1 MLCLDI
7 EIQKSV
13 FFLLLPSL
21 DPVSVIPESINSMTA
36 NSGFVIFEI
45 VNAET
50 IFSGFMDFFHA
61 PSEPRNIIIHTAD
74 AGSKSASSK
83 TVSVV

>member
-50 IFSGFMDFFHA
+50 IFSGFMDFKDFFHA
-61 PSEPRNIIIHTAD
+61 PSEPRNIIIPI
-74 AGSKSASSK
+74 
-83 TVSVV
+83 